1 MPNRTDWDYLIVT
14 AANAPQAAAY
24 RAQIQLRRE
33 IGELPQ
39 VRHVLAIPDQDGR
52 RVGSGGSTLECLAEV
67 LRRERQ
73 PGDDGSTLNSAEAI
87 LRRLRI
93 LIVHAG
99 GDSRRLPAYS
109 LAARSSFRFPAI
121 PAPPWDPRCLTGW
134 QRLSS
139 GCPRARPAPVR
150 W

>member
-24 RAQIQLRRE
+24 QAQIQLRRE

-93 LIVHAG
+93 F
-99 GDSRRLPAYS
+99 DRTRRRRLPAPARV
-109 LAARSSFRFPAI
+109 LALRQDLHSASRRFP
-121 PAPPWDPRCLTGW
+121 L
-134 QRLSS
+134 RL
-139 GCPRARPAPVR
+139 GIHVV
-150 W
+150 